1 MRLLLLLLFFFIN
14 GLEGTVLLKSASL
27 EKDLEKSF
35 LLIKISSDESL
46 QKNDISVVSNDNLI
60 YEFNFVNDDLR
71 NDLIMHNHEILI
83 YLPSTQQNFL
93 DFSLFID
100 DFQKNFLVDLSGN
113 TLVFSIND
121 SLDGEV
127 LFPAEKITT
136 VWSVAKSLSIDDVS
150 IHQVMWAL
158 YLSNENAFIDKNIHQ
173 VRGDL
178 DLRIPAENF
187 IRNIDT
193 SFAKSSIL
201 SMGKNKKNT
210 DSQLLKLVSPTGMIK
225 GNKEDQL
232 SVQNDAIDLM
242 DNSPSSIIE
251 KQTKVI
257 DISVDESPDFQM
269 QKPSEDQS
277 IQFSFVELI
286 IAIGLALVVGFIGA
300 LFLINRKTI
309 KFDEDDMP
317 QDYSK
322 TMPEGLSVSNDILI
336 QKFDLARSLLE
347 MGELNQG
354 SKLLDEI
361 IYKSKDTDLIDQ
373 VQLLK
378 NRFLEK

>member
-1 MRLLLLLLFFFIN
+1 MRLFFLLVFFFIN
-14 GLEGTVLLKSASL
+14 GLQGTVLFKSASL

-60 YEFNFVNDDLR
+60 YEFNLVNDDLR

-83 YLPSTQQNFL
+83 YLPSIKQNFL

-121 SLDGEV
+121 SLAGEV

-187 IRNIDT
+187 IRNIDA

-201 SMGKNKKNT
+201 SMGKNKKNA
-210 DSQLLKLVSPTGMIK
+210 DSQLLKLLSPTGIIK

-269 QKPSEDQS
+269 QKPSVDQS
-277 IQFSFVELI
+277 VQFSFVELT

-354 SKLLDEI
+354 SKLLNEI
-361 IYKSKDTDLIDQ
+361 ISKSKDTDLIDQ
-373 VQLLK
+373 VQFLK

>member
-1 MRLLLLLLFFFIN
+1 MRLLFLLLFFFIN
-14 GLEGTVLLKSASL
+14 GLQGTVLFKSASL

-60 YEFNFVNDDLR
+60 YEFNLVNDDLR
-71 NDLIMHNHEILI
+71 NDLIMHNYEILI

-100 DFQKNFLVDLSGN
+100 DFQKKFLVDLSGN

-121 SLDGEV
+121 SLAGEA

-178 DLRIPAENF
+178 DLRIPAEDF
-187 IRNIDT
+187 IKNIDA

-201 SMGKNKKNT
+201 SMGKNNKNT
-210 DSQLLKLVSPTGMIK
+210 DSQLLKLVSPTDMIK
-225 GNKEDQL
+225 GNREDQL

-257 DISVDESPDFQM
+257 DISVDESPNFPM

-309 KFDEDDMP
+309 KFDVDDMP

-322 TMPEGLSVSNDILI
+322 TMPEGLSVSNDILV

-354 SKLLDEI
+354 SKLLNEI
-361 IYKSKDTDLIDQ
+361 ISKSKDTDLIDQ

-378 NRFLEK
+378 NKFLEK

>member
-1 MRLLLLLLFFFIN
+1 MRLLFLLLFFFIN
-14 GLEGTVLLKSASL
+14 GLQGTVLFKSASL

-60 YEFNFVNDDLR
+60 YEFNLVNDDLR
-71 NDLIMHNHEILI
+71 NDLIMHNYEILI

-100 DFQKNFLVDLSGN
+100 DFQKKFLVDLSGN

-187 IRNIDT
+187 IRNIDA

-232 SVQNDAIDLM
+232 SVQNDSIDLM

-373 VQLLK
+373 VQFLK

>member
-1 MRLLLLLLFFFIN
+1 MRLLFLLLFFFIN
-14 GLEGTVLLKSASL
+14 GLEGTVLFKSASL

-60 YEFNFVNDDLR
+60 YEFNLVNDDLR
-71 NDLIMHNHEILI
+71 NDLIMHNYEILI

-100 DFQKNFLVDLSGN
+100 DFQKKFLVDLSGN

-121 SLDGEV
+121 SLAGEA

-178 DLRIPAENF
+178 DLRIPAEDF
-187 IRNIDT
+187 IKNIDA

-201 SMGKNKKNT
+201 SMGKNNKNT
-210 DSQLLKLVSPTGMIK
+210 DSQLLKLVSPTDMIK
-225 GNKEDQL
+225 GNREDQL

-257 DISVDESPDFQM
+257 DISVDESPNFPM

-309 KFDEDDMP
+309 KFDVDDMP

-354 SKLLDEI
+354 SKLLNEI
-361 IYKSKDTDLIDQ
+361 ISKSKDTDLIDQ

-378 NRFLEK
+378 NKFLEK

>member
-1 MRLLLLLLFFFIN
+1 MRLLLLLLFFFID
-14 GLEGTVLLKSASL
+14 GLEGTVLFKSASL

-60 YEFNFVNDDLR
+60 YEFNLVNDDLR

-121 SLDGEV
+121 SLDDEV

-187 IRNIDT
+187 IRNIDA

-361 IYKSKDTDLIDQ
+361 ISKSKDTDLIDQ
-373 VQLLK
+373 VQFLK

>member
-1 MRLLLLLLFFFIN
+1 MRLFFLLVFFFIN
-14 GLEGTVLLKSASL
+14 GLQGTVLFKSASL

-60 YEFNFVNDDLR
+60 YEFNLVNDDLR

-83 YLPSTQQNFL
+83 YLPSIKQNFL

-121 SLDGEV
+121 SLAGEV

-173 VRGDL
+173 VRADL
-178 DLRIPAENF
+178 DLRIPDENF
-187 IRNIDT
+187 IKNIDA

-201 SMGKNKKNT
+201 SMGKNKKNA
-210 DSQLLKLVSPTGMIK
+210 DSQLLKLLSPTGIIK

-269 QKPSEDQS
+269 QKPSVDQS
-277 IQFSFVELI
+277 VQFSFVELT

-309 KFDEDDMP
+309 KFDVDDMP
-317 QDYSK
+317 QDYSN

-354 SKLLDEI
+354 SKLLNEI
-361 IYKSKDTDLIDQ
+361 ISKSKDTDLIDQ

-378 NRFLEK
+378 NKFLEK

>member
-1 MRLLLLLLFFFIN
+1 MRLLFLLLFFFIN
-14 GLEGTVLLKSASL
+14 GLQGTVLFKSASL

-60 YEFNFVNDDLR
+60 YEFNLVNDDLR

-100 DFQKNFLVDLSGN
+100 DFQKKFLVDLSGN

-121 SLDGEV
+121 SLAGEV

-178 DLRIPAENF
+178 DLRIPAEDF
-187 IRNIDT
+187 IKNIDA

-201 SMGKNKKNT
+201 SMGKNNKNT
-210 DSQLLKLVSPTGMIK
+210 DLQLLKLVSPTDMIK
-225 GNKEDQL
+225 GNREDQL

-257 DISVDESPDFQM
+257 DISVDESPNFPM

-309 KFDEDDMP
+309 KFDVDDMP

-354 SKLLDEI
+354 SKLLNEI
-361 IYKSKDTDLIDQ
+361 ISKSKDTDLIDQ

-378 NRFLEK
+378 NKFLEK

>member
-1 MRLLLLLLFFFIN
+1 MRLLLLLLFFFID
-14 GLEGTVLLKSASL
+14 GLEGTVLFKSASL

-60 YEFNFVNDDLR
+60 YEFNLVNDDLR

-187 IRNIDT
+187 IRNIDA

-232 SVQNDAIDLM
+232 SVQNDSIDLM

-361 IYKSKDTDLIDQ
+361 ISKSKDTDLIDQ
-373 VQLLK
+373 VQFLK

>member
-1 MRLLLLLLFFFIN
+1 MRLLFLLLFFFIN
-14 GLEGTVLLKSASL
+14 GLEGTVLFKSASL

-60 YEFNFVNDDLR
+60 YEFNLVNDDLR
-71 NDLIMHNHEILI
+71 NDLIMHNYEILI

-100 DFQKNFLVDLSGN
+100 DFQKKFLVDLSGN

-121 SLDGEV
+121 SLAGEA

-178 DLRIPAENF
+178 DLRIPAEDF
-187 IRNIDT
+187 IKNIDA

-201 SMGKNKKNT
+201 SMDKNNKNT
-210 DSQLLKLVSPTGMIK
+210 DSQLLKLVSPTDMIK
-225 GNKEDQL
+225 GNREDQL

-257 DISVDESPDFQM
+257 DISVDESPNFPM

-309 KFDEDDMP
+309 KFDVDDMP

-322 TMPEGLSVSNDILI
+322 TMPEGLSVSNDILV

-354 SKLLDEI
+354 SKLLNEI
-361 IYKSKDTDLIDQ
+361 ISKSKDTDLIDQ

-378 NRFLEK
+378 NKFLEK

>member
-1 MRLLLLLLFFFIN
+1 MRLFLLLFFFIN
-14 GLEGTVLLKSASL
+14 GLHGTVLFKSASL

-35 LLIKISSDESL
+35 LLIKIFSDKSL
-46 QKNDISVVSNDNLI
+46 EKNDISVVPNDNLI
-60 YEFNFVNDDLR
+60 YEFNLVNDDLR
-71 NDLIMHNHEILI
+71 NDLIMHSHEILI

-93 DFSLFID
+93 NFSLFIN

-121 SLDGEV
+121 SLADEV

-158 YLSNENAFIDKNIHQ
+158 YLSNENAFINKNIHQ

-187 IRNIDT
+187 IKNIDA

-210 DSQLLKLVSPTGMIK
+210 DSQLLKLVSPIGMIK
-225 GNKEDQL
+225 SNKEDQL
-232 SVQNDAIDLM
+232 SLQNDAIDLM
-242 DNSPSSIIE
+242 DNSPPSIIE

-257 DISVDESPDFQM
+257 DISINESPDFQM
-269 QKPSEDQS
+269 QKSSEDQS
-277 IQFSFVELI
+277 IEFSFVELI
-286 IAIGLALVVGFIGA
+286 VAIGLALVGGFIGA

-309 KFDEDDMP
+309 KFDFDDMP

-347 MGELNQG
+347 MGELSQG
-354 SKLLDEI
+354 SKILNEI
-361 IYKSKDTDLIDQ
+361 ISKSKDTDLIDQ

-378 NRFLEK
+378 NKFLEK

>member
-1 MRLLLLLLFFFIN
+1 MRLLLLLLFFFID
-14 GLEGTVLLKSASL
+14 GLEGTVLFKSASL

-60 YEFNFVNDDLR
+60 YEFNLVNDDLR

-187 IRNIDT
+187 IRNIDA

-225 GNKEDQL
+225 GNKEDKL
-232 SVQNDAIDLM
+232 SVQNDSIDLM

-257 DISVDESPDFQM
+257 DISVDESPNFPM
-269 QKPSEDQS
+269 QKPSEDHS

-361 IYKSKDTDLIDQ
+361 ISKSKDTDLIDQ
-373 VQLLK
+373 VQFLK

>member
-1 MRLLLLLLFFFIN
+1 MRLLFLLLFFFIN
-14 GLEGTVLLKSASL
+14 GLQGTVLFKSASL

-93 DFSLFID
+93 DFSLLID

-187 IRNIDT
+187 IRNIDA

-300 LFLINRKTI
+300 LFLIKRKTI
-309 KFDEDDMP
+309 KFDVDDMP

-361 IYKSKDTDLIDQ
+361 ISKSKDTDLIDQ
-373 VQLLK
+373 VQFLK

>member
-1 MRLLLLLLFFFIN
+1 MRLLLLLLFFFID
-14 GLEGTVLLKSASL
+14 GLEGTVLFKSASL

-46 QKNDISVVSNDNLI
+46 QKNDISVVSNDNFI
-60 YEFNFVNDDLR
+60 YEFNLVNDDLR

-187 IRNIDT
+187 IRNIDA

-232 SVQNDAIDLM
+232 SVQNDSIDLM

-361 IYKSKDTDLIDQ
+361 ISKSKDTDLIDQ
-373 VQLLK
+373 VQFLK

>member
-1 MRLLLLLLFFFIN
+1 MRLLFLLLFFFIN
-14 GLEGTVLLKSASL
+14 GLQGTVLFKSASL

-46 QKNDISVVSNDNLI
+46 QKNDISIVSNDNLI
-60 YEFNFVNDDLR
+60 YEFNLVNDDLR

-100 DFQKNFLVDLSGN
+100 DFQKKFLVDLSGN

-121 SLDGEV
+121 SLASEA

-187 IRNIDT
+187 IKNIDA

-201 SMGKNKKNT
+201 SMGKDNKNT
-210 DSQLLKLVSPTGMIK
+210 DSQLLKLVSPTDMIK
-225 GNKEDQL
+225 GNREDQL

-257 DISVDESPDFQM
+257 DISVDESPNFPM

-354 SKLLDEI
+354 SKLLNEI
-361 IYKSKDTDLIDQ
+361 ISKSKDTDLIDQ

-378 NRFLEK
+378 NKFLEK

>member
-1 MRLLLLLLFFFIN
+1 MRVLLLLLFFFID
-14 GLEGTVLLKSASL
+14 GLEGTVLFKSASL

-60 YEFNFVNDDLR
+60 YEFNLVNDDLR

-187 IRNIDT
+187 IRNIDA

-232 SVQNDAIDLM
+232 SVQNDSIDLM

-269 QKPSEDQS
+269 QKPSVDQS
-277 IQFSFVELI
+277 VQFSFVELT

-361 IYKSKDTDLIDQ
+361 ISKSKDTDLIDQ
-373 VQLLK
+373 VQFLK

>member
-1 MRLLLLLLFFFIN
+1 MRLLLLLLFFFID
-14 GLEGTVLLKSASL
+14 GLEGTVLFKSASL

-113 TLVFSIND
+113 TQVFSIND

-242 DNSPSSIIE
+242 DNSPSSIVE

-322 TMPEGLSVSNDILI
+322 TMPKGLSVSNDILI

-361 IYKSKDTDLIDQ
+361 ISKSKDTDLIDQ
-373 VQLLK
+373 VQFLK

>member
-1 MRLLLLLLFFFIN
+1 MRLLLLLLFFFID
-14 GLEGTVLLKSASL
+14 GLEGTVLFKSASL

-60 YEFNFVNDDLR
+60 YEFNLVNDDLR

-187 IRNIDT
+187 IRNIDA

-210 DSQLLKLVSPTGMIK
+210 DSQLLKLVSPTDMIK

-232 SVQNDAIDLM
+232 SVQNDSIDLM

-361 IYKSKDTDLIDQ
+361 ISKSKDTDLIDQ
-373 VQLLK
+373 VQFLK

>member
-1 MRLLLLLLFFFIN
+1 MRLLLLLLFFFID
-14 GLEGTVLLKSASL
+14 GLEGTVLFKSASL

-60 YEFNFVNDDLR
+60 YEFNLVNDDLR
-71 NDLIMHNHEILI
+71 NDLTMHNHEILI
-83 YLPSTQQNFL
+83 YLPSKQQNFL

-187 IRNIDT
+187 IRNIDA

-232 SVQNDAIDLM
+232 SVQNDSIDLM

-309 KFDEDDMP
+309 KFDVDDMP

>member
-1 MRLLLLLLFFFIN
+1 MRLLFLLLFFFIN
-14 GLEGTVLLKSASL
+14 GLQGTVLFKSASL

-60 YEFNFVNDDLR
+60 YEFNLVNDDLR
-71 NDLIMHNHEILI
+71 NDLIMHNYEILI

-121 SLDGEV
+121 SLAGKV

-178 DLRIPAENF
+178 DLKIPAENF
-187 IRNIDT
+187 IKNIDA

-201 SMGKNKKNT
+201 SMGKNNKNK
-210 DSQLLKLVSPTGMIK
+210 DLQLLKLVSPTDMIK
-225 GNKEDQL
+225 GNREDQL

-257 DISVDESPDFQM
+257 DISVDESPNFPM

-309 KFDEDDMP
+309 KFDVDDMP

-322 TMPEGLSVSNDILI
+322 TMPEGLSVSNDILV

-354 SKLLDEI
+354 SKLLNEI
-361 IYKSKDTDLIDQ
+361 ISKSKDTDLIDQ

-378 NRFLEK
+378 NKFLEK

>member
-1 MRLLLLLLFFFIN
+1 MRLLLLLLFFFID
-14 GLEGTVLLKSASL
+14 GLEGTVLFKSASL

-60 YEFNFVNDDLR
+60 YEFNLVNDDLR

-187 IRNIDT
+187 IRNIDA

-361 IYKSKDTDLIDQ
+361 ISKSKDTDLIDQ
-373 VQLLK
+373 VQFLK

>member
-1 MRLLLLLLFFFIN
+1 MRLLFLLLFFFIN
-14 GLEGTVLLKSASL
+14 GLEGTVLFKSASL

-60 YEFNFVNDDLR
+60 YEFNLVNDDLR
-71 NDLIMHNHEILI
+71 NDLTMHNHEILI
-83 YLPSTQQNFL
+83 YLPSKQQNFL

-187 IRNIDT
+187 IRNIDA

-232 SVQNDAIDLM
+232 SVQNDSIDLM

>member
-14 GLEGTVLLKSASL
+14 GLEGTVLFKSASL

-60 YEFNFVNDDLR
+60 YEFNFVDDDLR

-187 IRNIDT
+187 IRNIDA

-361 IYKSKDTDLIDQ
+361 ISKSKDTDLIDQ
-373 VQLLK
+373 VQFLK

>member
-1 MRLLLLLLFFFIN
+1 MRLLFLLLFFFIN
-14 GLEGTVLLKSASL
+14 GLQGTVLFKSASL

-60 YEFNFVNDDLR
+60 YEFNLVSDDLR
-71 NDLIMHNHEILI
+71 NDLIMHDHEILI

-100 DFQKNFLVDLSGN
+100 DFQKKFLVDLSGN

-121 SLDGEV
+121 SLAGEA

-178 DLRIPAENF
+178 DLRIPAEDF
-187 IRNIDT
+187 IKNIDA

-201 SMGKNKKNT
+201 SMGKNNKNT
-210 DSQLLKLVSPTGMIK
+210 DSQLLKLVSPTDMIK
-225 GNKEDQL
+225 GNREDQL

-309 KFDEDDMP
+309 KFDVDDMP

-354 SKLLDEI
+354 SKLLNEI
-361 IYKSKDTDLIDQ
+361 ISKSEDTDLIDQ

-378 NRFLEK
+378 NKFLEK

>member
-1 MRLLLLLLFFFIN
+1 MRLLFLLLFFFIN
-14 GLEGTVLLKSASL
+14 GLQGTVLFKSASL
-27 EKDLEKSF
+27 EKNLEKSF

-60 YEFNFVNDDLR
+60 YEFNLVNDDLR

-100 DFQKNFLVDLSGN
+100 DFQKKFLVDLSGN

-121 SLDGEV
+121 SLAGEV

-187 IRNIDT
+187 IKNIDA

-201 SMGKNKKNT
+201 SMGKNNKNT
-210 DSQLLKLVSPTGMIK
+210 DSQLLKLVSPTDMIK
-225 GNKEDQL
+225 GNREDQL

-257 DISVDESPDFQM
+257 DISVDESPNFPM

-309 KFDEDDMP
+309 KFDVDDMP

-354 SKLLDEI
+354 SKLLNEI
-361 IYKSKDTDLIDQ
+361 ISKSKDTDLIDQ

-378 NRFLEK
+378 NKFLEK

>member
-1 MRLLLLLLFFFIN
+1 MRLLLLLLFFFID
-14 GLEGTVLLKSASL
+14 GLEGTVLFKSASL

-60 YEFNFVNDDLR
+60 YEFNLVNDDLR

-113 TLVFSIND
+113 TLVFSINN

-361 IYKSKDTDLIDQ
+361 ISKSKDTDLIDQ
-373 VQLLK
+373 VQFLK

>member
-1 MRLLLLLLFFFIN
+1 MRLLFLLLFFFIN
-14 GLEGTVLLKSASL
+14 GLQGTVLFKSASL

-60 YEFNFVNDDLR
+60 YEFNLVNDDLR

-178 DLRIPAENF
+178 DLRIPAEDF
-187 IRNIDT
+187 IKNIDA

-201 SMGKNKKNT
+201 SMGKNNKNT
-210 DSQLLKLVSPTGMIK
+210 DLQLLKLVSPTDMIK
-225 GNKEDQL
+225 GNREDQL

-257 DISVDESPDFQM
+257 DISVDESPNFPM

-309 KFDEDDMP
+309 KFDVDDMP

-354 SKLLDEI
+354 SKLLNEI
-361 IYKSKDTDLIDQ
+361 ISKSKDTDLIDQ

-378 NRFLEK
+378 NKFLEK

>member
-1 MRLLLLLLFFFIN
+1 MRLLFLLLFFFIN
-14 GLEGTVLLKSASL
+14 GLQGTVLFKSASL

-60 YEFNFVNDDLR
+60 YEFNLVNDDLR
-71 NDLIMHNHEILI
+71 NDLIMHNYEILI

-121 SLDGEV
+121 SLAGKV

-178 DLRIPAENF
+178 DLKIPAENF
-187 IRNIDT
+187 IKNIDA

-201 SMGKNKKNT
+201 SMGKNNKNT
-210 DSQLLKLVSPTGMIK
+210 DSQLLKLVSPTDMIK
-225 GNKEDQL
+225 GNREDQL

-257 DISVDESPDFQM
+257 DISVDESPNFPM

-309 KFDEDDMP
+309 KFDVDDMP

-322 TMPEGLSVSNDILI
+322 TMPEGLSVSNDILV

-354 SKLLDEI
+354 SKLLNEI
-361 IYKSKDTDLIDQ
+361 ISKSKDTDLIDQ

-378 NRFLEK
+378 NKFLEK

>member
-1 MRLLLLLLFFFIN
+1 MRLLLLLLFFFID
-14 GLEGTVLLKSASL
+14 GLEGTVLFKSASL

-60 YEFNFVNDDLR
+60 YEFNLVNDDLR

-121 SLDGEV
+121 SFDGEV

-187 IRNIDT
+187 IRNIDA

-232 SVQNDAIDLM
+232 SVQNDSIDLM

-300 LFLINRKTI
+300 IFLINRKTI
-309 KFDEDDMP
+309 KFDIDDMP

-361 IYKSKDTDLIDQ
+361 ISKSKDTDLIDQ
-373 VQLLK
+373 VQFLK

>member
-1 MRLLLLLLFFFIN
+1 MRLLFLLLFFFIN
-14 GLEGTVLLKSASL
+14 GLQGTVLFKSASL
-27 EKDLEKSF
+27 EEDLEKSF

-60 YEFNFVNDDLR
+60 YEFNLVNDDLR
-71 NDLIMHNHEILI
+71 NDLIMHNYEILI

-100 DFQKNFLVDLSGN
+100 DFQKKFLVDLSGN

-121 SLDGEV
+121 SLAGEA

-178 DLRIPAENF
+178 DLRIPAEDF
-187 IRNIDT
+187 IKNIDA

-201 SMGKNKKNT
+201 SMGKNNKNT
-210 DSQLLKLVSPTGMIK
+210 DSQLLKLVSPTDMIK
-225 GNKEDQL
+225 GNREDQL

-257 DISVDESPDFQM
+257 DISVDESPNFPM

-309 KFDEDDMP
+309 KFDVDDMP

-322 TMPEGLSVSNDILI
+322 TMPEGLSVSNDILV

-354 SKLLDEI
+354 SKLLNEI
-361 IYKSKDTDLIDQ
+361 ISKSKDTDLIDQ

-378 NRFLEK
+378 NKFLEK

>member
-1 MRLLLLLLFFFIN
+1 MRLLLLFLFFFID
-14 GLEGTVLLKSASL
+14 GLEGTVLFKSASL

-60 YEFNFVNDDLR
+60 YEFNLVNDDLR

-187 IRNIDT
+187 IRNIDA

-232 SVQNDAIDLM
+232 SVQNDSIDLM

-269 QKPSEDQS
+269 
-277 IQFSFVELI
+277 
-286 IAIGLALVVGFIGA
+286 
-300 LFLINRKTI
+300 
-309 KFDEDDMP
+309 
-317 QDYSK
+317 
-322 TMPEGLSVSNDILI
+322 
-336 QKFDLARSLLE
+336 
-347 MGELNQG
+347 
-354 SKLLDEI
+354 
-361 IYKSKDTDLIDQ
+361 
-373 VQLLK
+373 
-378 NRFLEK
+378 

>member
-1 MRLLLLLLFFFIN
+1 MRLFFLLVFFFIN
-14 GLEGTVLLKSASL
+14 GLQGTVLFKSASL

-60 YEFNFVNDDLR
+60 YEFNLVNDDLR

-83 YLPSTQQNFL
+83 YLPSIKQNFL

-121 SLDGEV
+121 SLAGEV

-187 IRNIDT
+187 IKNIDA

-201 SMGKNKKNT
+201 SMGKNKKNA
-210 DSQLLKLVSPTGMIK
+210 DSQLLKLLSPTGIIK

-269 QKPSEDQS
+269 QKPSVDQS
-277 IQFSFVELI
+277 VQFSFVELT

-309 KFDEDDMP
+309 KFDVDDMP
-317 QDYSK
+317 QDYSN

-354 SKLLDEI
+354 SKLLNEI
-361 IYKSKDTDLIDQ
+361 ISKSKDTDLIDQ

-378 NRFLEK
+378 NKFLEK

>member
-1 MRLLLLLLFFFIN
+1 MRLLFLLLFFFIN
-14 GLEGTVLLKSASL
+14 GLQGTVLFKSASL

-60 YEFNFVNDDLR
+60 YEFNLVNDDLR
-71 NDLIMHNHEILI
+71 NDLTMHNHEILI
-83 YLPSTQQNFL
+83 YLPSKQQNFL

-121 SLDGEV
+121 SLAGEA

-178 DLRIPAENF
+178 DLRIPAEDF
-187 IRNIDT
+187 IKNIDA

-201 SMGKNKKNT
+201 SMGKNNKNT
-210 DSQLLKLVSPTGMIK
+210 DSQLLKLVSPTDMIK
-225 GNKEDQL
+225 GNREDQL

-257 DISVDESPDFQM
+257 DISVDESPNFPM

-322 TMPEGLSVSNDILI
+322 TMPEGLSVSNDILV

-354 SKLLDEI
+354 SKLLNEI
-361 IYKSKDTDLIDQ
+361 ISKSEDTDLIDQ

-378 NRFLEK
+378 NKFLEK

>member
-1 MRLLLLLLFFFIN
+1 M
-14 GLEGTVLLKSASL
+14 
-27 EKDLEKSF
+27 
-35 LLIKISSDESL
+35 IKISSDESL

-60 YEFNFVNDDLR
+60 YEFNLVNDDLR
-71 NDLIMHNHEILI
+71 NDLIMHNYEILI

-100 DFQKNFLVDLSGN
+100 DFQKKFLVDLSGN

-121 SLDGEV
+121 SLDGEA

-178 DLRIPAENF
+178 DLRIPAEDF
-187 IRNIDT
+187 IKNIDA

-201 SMGKNKKNT
+201 SMGKNNKNT
-210 DSQLLKLVSPTGMIK
+210 DSQLLKLVSPTDMIK
-225 GNKEDQL
+225 GNREDQL
-232 SVQNDAIDLM
+232 SVQNDSIDLM

-257 DISVDESPDFQM
+257 DISVDESPNFPM

-322 TMPEGLSVSNDILI
+322 TMPEGPSVSNDILV
-336 QKFDLARSLLE
+336 QKFDLAQVIV
-347 MGELNQG
+347 GDGCNLNQG
-354 SKLLDEI
+354 SKASTNEI
-361 IYKSKDTDLIDQ
+361 ISKSKDTDLIDQ

-378 NRFLEK
+378 NKFLEK

>member
-1 MRLLLLLLFFFIN
+1 MRLLLLLLFFFID
-14 GLEGTVLLKSASL
+14 GLEGTVLFKSASL

-60 YEFNFVNDDLR
+60 YEFNLVNDDLR

-361 IYKSKDTDLIDQ
+361 ISKSKDTDLIDQ
-373 VQLLK
+373 VQFLK

>member
-1 MRLLLLLLFFFIN
+1 MRLLFLLLFFFIN
-14 GLEGTVLLKSASL
+14 GLEGTVLFKSASL

-60 YEFNFVNDDLR
+60 YEFNLVNDDLR
-71 NDLIMHNHEILI
+71 NDLTMHNHEILI
-83 YLPSTQQNFL
+83 YLPSKQQNFL

-121 SLDGEV
+121 SLAGEA

-187 IRNIDT
+187 IRNIDA

-210 DSQLLKLVSPTGMIK
+210 DSQLLKLVSPTDMIK
-225 GNKEDQL
+225 GNREDQL

-309 KFDEDDMP
+309 KFDVDDMP

-322 TMPEGLSVSNDILI
+322 TMPEGLSVSNDILV

-354 SKLLDEI
+354 SKLLNEI
-361 IYKSKDTDLIDQ
+361 ISKSKDTDLIDQ

-378 NRFLEK
+378 NKFLEK

>member
-1 MRLLLLLLFFFIN
+1 MRLLFLLLFFFIN
-14 GLEGTVLLKSASL
+14 GLQGTVLFKSASL

-60 YEFNFVNDDLR
+60 YEFNFVKDDLR

-100 DFQKNFLVDLSGN
+100 DFQKKFLVDLSGN

-121 SLDGEV
+121 SLAGEV

-187 IRNIDT
+187 IKNIDA

-210 DSQLLKLVSPTGMIK
+210 DSQLLKLVSPTDMIK
-225 GNKEDQL
+225 GNREDQL

-257 DISVDESPDFQM
+257 DISVDESSNFPM

-286 IAIGLALVVGFIGA
+286 IAIGLALVGGFIGA

-309 KFDEDDMP
+309 KFDVDDMP

-322 TMPEGLSVSNDILI
+322 TMPEGLSVSNDILV

-354 SKLLDEI
+354 SKLLNEI
-361 IYKSKDTDLIDQ
+361 ISKSKDTDLIDQ

-378 NRFLEK
+378 NKFLEK

>member
-1 MRLLLLLLFFFIN
+1 MRLLFLLLFFFIN
-14 GLEGTVLLKSASL
+14 GLQGTVLFKSASL

-60 YEFNFVNDDLR
+60 YEFNLVNDDLR
-71 NDLIMHNHEILI
+71 NDLIMHNYEILI

-100 DFQKNFLVDLSGN
+100 DFQKKFLVDLSGN

-121 SLDGEV
+121 SLAGEA

-136 VWSVAKSLSIDDVS
+136 IWSVAKSLSIDDVS

-187 IRNIDT
+187 IKNIDA

-210 DSQLLKLVSPTGMIK
+210 DSQLLKLVSPTDMIK
-225 GNKEDQL
+225 GNREDQL

-257 DISVDESPDFQM
+257 DISVDESPNFPM

-309 KFDEDDMP
+309 KFDVDDMP

-354 SKLLDEI
+354 SKLLNEI
-361 IYKSKDTDLIDQ
+361 ISKSKDTDLIDQ